1 MPATHQSS
9 DPVGPGVLLKGESS
23 IWADS
28 GAREPDSFHQVRVEV
43 HPLQADERPQWRRRY
58 RDT

>member
-23 IWADS
+23 IWAGT
-28 GAREPDSFHQVRVEV
+28 GAREPNSFHQVGVEV
-43 HPLQADERPQWRRRY
+43 DSVEALERAKWRRRY